1 MKKIVFLVNTDS
13 FFISHRLP
21 IARQLLKRGFEVHIA
36 TEFTKYRNQLKKI
49 GFKTH
54 EINFSRNSFNFFKNI
69 IPMFQILFMLREIKP
84 NIFHLISIKPIILGG
99 IISFISPI
107 NSLVISITGLGS
119 MFLHKGI
126 LNKLREY
133 IFINLYKIIFKHPK
147 LIVILQNNY
156 DKKYL
161 IKNSNLNK
169 KKLKLLKDQE

>member
-1 MKKIVFLVNTDS
+1 MYFYVS
-13 FFISHRLP
+13 
-21 IARQLLKRGFEVHIA
+21 
-36 TEFTKYRNQLKKI
+36 
-49 GFKTH
+49 
-54 EINFSRNSFNFFKNI
+54 NFFDIKK
-69 IPMFQILFMLREIKP
+69 IKP

-126 LNKLREY
+126 LNKFREY
-133 IFINLYKIIFKHPK
+133 IFINLYKIIFTYPK

-161 IKNSNLNK
+161 IKNAYLK
-169 KKLKLLKDQE
+169 K